1 MASRTEYTTASA
13 PQREVALLLPGMTLN
28 GSIFPALPI
37 DTMSV
42 DFTALDTPQTDGM
55 RGYVRLLRNAL
66 NREGFWESSRRYV
79 VAHSFGGMLTLSWL
93 TEHTDE
99 LEKIDGLIFI
109 GTTAGPMLD
118 RARLRI
124 VGLGSKALRVPV
136 GPLLA
141 AWDLPLITR
150 CMKALTTASLQARP
164 VDFQRLPFKSDFWV
178 DLAGWRNTHW
188 QAMRSYRAAM
198 RGFDV
203 RSRLGGVDIP
213 TIVLHGPRDSFFTH
227 DVAHDLADGMPNA
240 ELRMVTGAAHLL
252 PLTHGGE
259 VVRALDDLRSRR
271 LGKGKSKK
279 GKGLSSRRT
288 AT

>member
-1 MASRTEYTTASA
+1 MASRTEHTAASTH
-13 PQREVALLLPGMTLN
+13 RCEVALLLPGMTLN

-37 DTMSV
+37 DTVSV

-55 RGYVRLLRNAL
+55 RGYVRLLRDAL

-79 VAHSFGGMLTLSWL
+79 VAHSFGGMLALAWL
-93 TEHTDE
+93 TEHKDE
-99 LEKIDGLIFI
+99 REQIDGLILT

-118 RARLRI
+118 RARLRV
-124 VGLGSKALRVPV
+124 VGLGSRELRVPV

-141 AWDLPLITR
+141 AWDLPLVTQF
-150 CMKALTTASLQARP
+150 MKALTTASLHARP
-164 VDFQRLPFKSDFWV
+164 VDFQRLPFKSDFAV

-203 RSRLGGVDIP
+203 RPRLGDVDIP

-240 ELRMVTGAAHLL
+240 RLRVIDGAAHLL

-259 VVRALDDLRSRR
+259 VVRALNDLRAQAVSQRR
-271 LGKGKSKK
+271 
-279 GKGLSSRRT
+279 
-288 AT
+288 